1 MKQAGPTPMKRLHRW
16 FHGWLSGLGL
26 GLGLGWVPV
35 HAADFVV
42 SGGPPRRVIAADYQA
57 RRLGEVDASGQLL
70 WQIPIQDIH
79 DLSILPDGHIL
90 TQTSWT
96 RIVELDRDHRV
107 VWSYDAA
114 SMNGNAGKKVEVHAF
129 QRLPD
134 GLTMIAESGPGRI
147 IEVDR
152 EGRIRR
158 EVPLQRNRPDA
169 HRDTRLVRKLD
180 DGHYLVCHEAES
192 AVREYDGSGRVVW
205 SYPVTSATGQP
216 AAVYSASRLPGG
228 TTLVGAGN
236 GHRVVEVDRAGKVV
250 WSLEEKEIP
259 GVTLAWVTL
268 TERLPN
274 GNTLVVNCH
283 AGPDQPQLL
292 EITPDKKVAW
302 SLKDFRNF
310 GNALPI
316 ARLRNP

>member
-1 MKQAGPTPMKRLHRW
+1 MKRRDRW
-16 FHGWLSGLGL
+16 FSAGWAWLFLGV
-26 GLGLGWVPV
+26 GSIQ
-35 HAADFVV
+35 AADFAVT
-42 SGGPPRRVIAADYQA
+42 GGPPRPVIAADYQA
-57 RRLGEVDASGQLL
+57 RRLGEVDPSGKLL
-70 WQIPIQDIH
+70 WQVPIQDIH
-79 DLSILPDGHIL
+79 DLWILPNGNLL

-96 RIVELDRDHRV
+96 RVVELDRNQQV

-114 SMNGNAGKKVEVHAF
+114 TMNGNAGRKVEVHAF

-152 EGRIRR
+152 EGRIQR
-158 EVPLQRNRPDA
+158 EVKLKLDRPDA
-169 HRDTRLVRKLD
+169 HRDTRLARKLP
-180 DGHYLVCHEAES
+180 DGHYLVCHEGES
-192 AVREYDGSGRVVW
+192 AVREYDGQGRVVW
-205 SYPVTSATGQP
+205 SHAVTTADGKP
-216 AAVYSASRLPGG
+216 AAVYSASRLPNGN
-228 TTLVGAGN
+228 TLIGAGN
-236 GHRVVEVDRAGKVV
+236 GHRVIEVDRAGKVV
-250 WSLEEKEIP
+250 WSIEEKDLP

-274 GNTLVVNCH
+274 GNTFVVNCH

-292 EITPDKKVAW
+292 EVTPGKTVAW